1 MYPLQQNQNYYHNKT
16 TTFRVR
22 RGREGERVR
31 VSIQQYKIIQRLL
44 RAFLLL

>member
-16 TTFRVR
+16 TTLG
-22 RGREGERVR
+22 RGEGEKVR